1 MVKTL
6 KTLFA
11 IFSLFGLVFALY
23 RLFNKFKPQIKTG
36 WEKLSPLLAEVVE
49 DELNKKLKEVG
60 IESKLKPV
68 FTSKNLKAVKQT
80 IKRSLPKEGVF
91 ELNPRQKQV
100 YETIK
105 REVEVG
111 MQTIM
116 AALGPAVTDRTLRR
130 DMTKLERL
138 GLITQ
143 VGKTKGAVYKLKE

>member
-111 MQTIM
+111 M
-116 AALGPAVTDRTLRR
+116 
-130 DMTKLERL
+130 
-138 GLITQ
+138 
-143 VGKTKGAVYKLKE
+143 